1 MGEVTDEPER
11 SEPRL
16 SAPVSLTAEH
26 DLSAFDCGEPALND
40 WLRHRALK
48 NESRFSRTYVV
59 CEGKCVIAYFC
70 IAAGAVERSAA
81 PGKIRRNAPDTIP
94 VSVIGRLA
102 VSRDHAGKGLDH
114 DDFGP
119 NRSKVMNVID
129 SKCLERDA
137 GGKPVATF
145 PHPAL
150 GADILSDALHRI
162 AIASRSIGIGA
173 VLVHAK
179 DDAAKGFYMKCAEFI
194 EYPADSRTLFLPI
207 ETVVAAFS

>member
-1 MGEVTDEPER
+1 MGEVTHEPEG
-11 SEPRL
+11 SEPL
-16 SAPVSLTAEH
+16 FSTPIPLTVEH

-59 CEGKCVIAYFC
+59 CEGNRVVAYFC
-70 IAAGAVERSAA
+70 ISAGAVERSAA
-81 PGKIRRNAPDTIP
+81 PGRVRRNAPDTIP

-102 VSRDHAGKGLDH
+102 VSRDHAGKGL
-114 DDFGP
+114 
-119 NRSKVMNVID
+119 
-129 SKCLERDA
+129 
-137 GGKPVATF
+137 
-145 PHPAL
+145 
-150 GADILSDALHRI
+150 GADILSDALRRI
-162 AIASRSIGIGA
+162 ANASQSIGIGA

-179 DDAAKGFYMKCAEFI
+179 DDAAKRFYMKCAEFI